1 MLYALGSNGNGQ
13 LGIGSYEDV
22 SKPQQCIIQY
32 DEGDSPGTPVRIS
45 AGGNHTLLL
54 FDSGRLFS
62 TGSNQNGQAGIS
74 SKPSR
79 AVDSPD
85 PNATFTEIKFPYN
98 FGRIKYCS
106 ATWEASVIVTYDNEV
121 YTWGSGPNGELG
133 TELNNS
139 TEPVKLPR
147 IPPQDEIII
156 DLASGVRHTV
166 VVLSTGDVY
175 GWGNG
180 RKGQLGEP
188 AEVIRAP
195 RKISGVKCI
204 RRATCGMEFTYLA
217 GDPGEGRHL
226 ILGSNKWGVR
236 TKSPNYV
243 RDWKNIG
250 SNWGGIVT
258 LNSSGGL
265 VAWGRNDHG
274 QLDSS
279 GITSSDVL
287 QQIAVGSEHTLALT
301 LSGQLLARGWGEHG
315 NCGAKVDEN
324 KNVKDNWKM
333 IPIKQN
339 NNSETIIGIAAGCA
353 TSFMWTACRSLDQR
367 YIYCFD
373 VSPTENCSSIPW
385 TNMA

>member
-13 LGIGSYEDV
+13 LGIGSFEDV

-45 AGGNHTLLL
+45 AGGNHTLML

-62 TGSNQNGQAGIS
+62 AGSNQNGQAG

-85 PNATFTEIKFPYN
+85 PNATFTEIKIPCN
-98 FGRIKYCS
+98 FGRIKFCS
-106 ATWEASVIVTYDNEV
+106 ATWEASLIVTSDNEV

-133 TELNNS
+133 TELDNS
-139 TEPVKLPR
+139 KEPVKLPR
-147 IPPQDEIII
+147 IPPHDEIII

-195 RKISGVKCI
+195 RKISGVKRI
-204 RRATCGMEFTYLA
+204 RRATCGMEFTYLV
-217 GDPGEGRHL
+217 GDPGEGGHL
-226 ILGSNKWGVR
+226 ILGSDKWGVR
-236 TKSPNYV
+236 TKSPNYMQ
-243 RDWKNIG
+243 DWKNIG

-258 LNSSGGL
+258 LNSSGEL
-265 VAWGRNDHG
+265 IAWGRNDHG
-274 QLDSS
+274 QLNSS
-279 GITSSDVL
+279 PITSSDFL

-301 LSGQLLARGWGEHG
+301 RSGQLLARGWGEHG
-315 NCGAKVDEN
+315 NCGAKADEN
-324 KNVKDNWKM
+324 DNVKERWKM
-333 IPIKQN
+333 IPVKLN

-353 TSFMWTACRSLDQR
+353 TSFMWTACRSLD
-367 YIYCFD
+367 
-373 VSPTENCSSIPW
+373 
-385 TNMA
+385 